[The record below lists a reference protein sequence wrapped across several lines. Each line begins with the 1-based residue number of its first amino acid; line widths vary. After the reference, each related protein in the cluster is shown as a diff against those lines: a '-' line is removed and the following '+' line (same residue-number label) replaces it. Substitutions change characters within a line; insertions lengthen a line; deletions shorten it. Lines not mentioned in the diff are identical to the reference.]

1 MQLNERNLRVIEVA
15 NYIRREG
22 AVPRPW
28 IIEFLRLIDAKFP
41 GLTFQE
47 FVAATHIG
55 VLARQQPRGSA

>member
-1 MQLNERNLRVIEVA
+1 VIEVA

>member
-1 MQLNERNLRVIEVA
+1 MQRNERNRRAIEVA
-15 NYIRREG
+15 NYIRDEG
-22 AVPRPW
+22 AVPQPW
-28 IIEFLRLIDAKFP
+28 VVKFLQLIDAKFP